1 MAKMV
6 KTQDLSQTKAKGK
19 IRFSFLFEIKLIP
32 NYIVSDWQNDGICRW
47 NFSGLKLQVFKHTT

>member
-32 NYIVSDWQNDGICRW
+32 KYIVSEW
-47 NFSGLKLQVFKHTT
+47 

>member
-1 MAKMV
+1 MV

-32 NYIVSDWQNDGICRW
+32 KVESFQ
-47 NFSGLKLQVFKHTT
+47 LKN